1 MKHSCFSVWQED
13 SLHEEPSEC
22 TNIADCCTTC
32 SLTYQYFNCRV
43 HCLLGQSYS
52 TWATVACHHV
62 SDIIF
67 TRALTRVDVIC
78 LTAAQK
84 LSLCKKHRY
93 ITTGAGAMNSV
104 ISHQWYK
111 TPPNKLEI
119 SVVTSLESSFP
130 LYVAML
136 QMQIHADTW
145 YLKWLMTF
153 PNDINKMKILFK
165 SFSKEMKPLVFVMS
179 YLWWLL
185 GHRERRFVLLNVR
198 VFE

>member
-22 TNIADCCTTC
+22 MSIADCCTTC

-111 TPPNKLEI
+111 TPPNKLKI
-119 SVVTSLESSFP
+119 SVVPSLESSFS
-130 LYVAML
+130 LYVA
-136 QMQIHADTW
+136 DRDR
-145 YLKWLMTF
+145 LMTF
-153 PNDINKMKILFK
+153 PNIIIKMKIFFK